1 MARGGG
7 FEPPWD
13 KSHWISNPTQWPD
26 YATPANSSRPT
37 GHIRQLR
44 SSVDKQTN
52 LMHKLTWLF
61 PMTSDEID
69 WDIADDVEWGVDDDI
84 EWEEIDTNE
93 EILIELRNDPQPSF
107 FVRKFAVVWWR
118 KGFYKA
124 GKVDGTVRAT
134 PTKFLFLDK
143 DGKTR
148 LKIDNSQI
156 ASFELYEHDGEF
168 PIFYNELIT
177 KSGEKHQITTGVNES
192 QSKQNHQ
199 DLKNAISGDGTGFN
213 PKINE
218 LKIIT
223 SNDGKLRE
231 FSQAFEKTSFYPVKA
246 LFDYPEI
253 QASTLEKVVDFGL
266 AWLKDK
272 LDPPF
277 VIDDAGVFV
286 NHLKGFPGVY
296 SRYVYDTI
304 GLESI
309 LKQMENVEDRRA
321 SFKCV
326 LGLLLKDG
334 TIHKFSGE
342 SQGEIIDEM
351 RGDNGFGYDP
361 IFVPSGSK
369 KTFAEMSEEEKNSTS
384 HRGEALTKLVNFISN
399 KDI

>member
-1 MARGGG
+1 MIIQC
-7 FEPPWD
+7 
-13 KSHWISNPTQWPD
+13 SLISL
-26 YATPANSSRPT
+26 PA
-37 GHIRQLR
+37 G
-44 SSVDKQTN
+44 N
-52 LMHKLTWLF
+52 L
-61 PMTSDEID
+61 
-69 WDIADDVEWGVDDDI
+69 
-84 EWEEIDTNE
+84 
-93 EILIELRNDPQPSF
+93 
-107 FVRKFAVVWWR
+107 
-118 KGFYKA
+118 
-124 GKVDGTVRAT
+124 
-134 PTKFLFLDK
+134 KFLFLDK

-266 AWLKDK
+266 DWLSAKK
-272 LDPPF
+272 IQPPF
-277 VIDDAGVFV
+277 IIDDAGIFV
-286 NHLKGFPGVY
+286 EALENFPGVY

-304 GLESI
+304 GLQGV
-309 LKQMENVEDRRA
+309 LKQMESIR
-321 SFKCV
+321 
-326 LGLLLKDG
+326 
-334 TIHKFSGE
+334 
-342 SQGEIIDEM
+342 
-351 RGDNGFGYDP
+351 Y
-361 IFVPSGSK
+361 
-369 KTFAEMSEEEKNSTS
+369 
-384 HRGEALTKLVNFISN
+384 
-399 KDI
+399 